1 MTATVGRWALV
12 VALIF
17 TMGALTACDRL
28 LSVNLPTA
36 VTSGAFDNPGTADI
50 QVNSVMALVECGYS
64 GLALDA
70 SGNED
75 NFERYSGS
83 AGSYEEYNDTPV
95 GGECDPD
102 NPYSHQWVDAMLTA
116 RAEGYNTYDRIGNWT
131 DAEVS
136 DREKLLAEDALYTAV
151 ALDVFGEYFCDF
163 AIDAGPMM
171 TPDMTLD
178 TAAVWVDRALSHIGN
193 TGDFAIDVQNGEVT
207 PSIEQMAHGLKAR
220 ILWAKGD
227 LSGAAA
233 EAAQVEDGFY
243 SYILRETG
251 AKRRNMVSVMQG
263 GGGGTQAG
271 GFLQGAV
278 KLKTADNDYGVSLL
292 GNKPNGEP
300 WPDVVPFTG
309 YLNLAIGPDGR
320 AVDADGYPITTD
332 AAGSVADV
340 RVPYTIGNTAGGPDN
355 IIQKYVSESDDI
367 PLVSWV
373 EMRLIQAEAEGGAAA
388 VGYVNQVRHGSVYI
402 GGSLQQIDLPDVTYN
417 PTGDQVED
425 MIIEERRRALWL
437 EGRYWATKIQHPN
450 KLWFPRKIGDWVN
463 QAASYVLNGGVRV
476 LMPEDE
482 YQINP
487 NLTLADRATA
497 CPADQAPVYQ

>member
-1 MTATVGRWALV
+1 MRADKGQMTATVGRWALV

-220 ILWAKGD
+220 ARPTG
-227 LSGAAA
+227 LSPAA
-233 EAAQVEDGFY
+233 V
-243 SYILRETG
+243 
-251 AKRRNMVSVMQG
+251 RRSRR
-263 GGGGTQAG
+263 
-271 GFLQGAV
+271 L
-278 KLKTADNDYGVSLL
+278 
-292 GNKPNGEP
+292 
-300 WPDVVPFTG
+300 
-309 YLNLAIGPDGR
+309 
-320 AVDADGYPITTD
+320 
-332 AAGSVADV
+332 GSVRIFSACHG
-340 RVPYTIGNTAGGPDN
+340 PTTPTGGP
-355 IIQKYVSESDDI
+355 
-367 PLVSWV
+367 
-373 EMRLIQAEAEGGAAA
+373 
-388 VGYVNQVRHGSVYI
+388 I
-402 GGSLQQIDLPDVTYN
+402 GLGWSPFA
-417 PTGDQVED
+417 
-425 MIIEERRRALWL
+425 RR
-437 EGRYWATKIQHPN
+437 Y
-450 KLWFPRKIGDWVN
+450 
-463 QAASYVLNGGVRV
+463 
-476 LMPEDE
+476 
-482 YQINP
+482 
-487 NLTLADRATA
+487 
-497 CPADQAPVYQ
+497 